1 MRALGLF
8 ARLSYA
14 MVSRAP
20 SGPMGR
26 ARAAGRLAPV
36 LERAFAVA
44 GAPLDG
50 LVVPVA
56 SGPGK
61 GIRMVGERRAL
72 AWISGGVEREVQEV
86 LVRHLASGGTFVDVG
101 ASVGFFSLLGARLVG
116 TTGHVVAFEPQPAA
130 AASISRNAE
139 ENGFA
144 NVVVV
149 SAAVGAIE
157 EELFL
162 HGVGTATAH
171 VSKSANRTALRVAVT
186 SLDAYVEQPGR
197 HEPDLVKIDVEG
209 HERDVLLGMRSVLA
223 AVRPV
228 VVVECHGAASSVVD
242 LLEEVGYSV
251 SVVGSAIP
259 AREAPV
265 SSHLLGKP
273 TI

>member
-1 MRALGLF
+1 
-8 ARLSYA
+8 

-20 SGPMGR
+20 SGPMSQ

-130 AASISRNAE
+130 VASIGRNVEVNA
-139 ENGFA
+139 FA
-144 NVVVV
+144 NVDVVQ
-149 SAAVGAIE
+149 AAVGRAKG
-157 EELFL
+157 ELFL
-162 HGVGTATAH
+162 RGVGTATAYLTEAAG
-171 VSKSANRTALRVAVT
+171 SGGIRVQVM
-186 SLDAYVEQPGR
+186 SLDTYFEHQGG

-209 HERDVLLGMRSVLA
+209 HEHDVLLGMRSLLA
-223 AVRPV
+223 GARPV
-228 VVVECHGAASSVVD
+228 VVIECHGTPSPLLDV
-242 LLEEVGYSV
+242 LEEAGYTV
-251 SVVGSAIP
+251 SIVGSTKP
-259 AREAPV
+259 ASDAPE
-265 SSHLLGKP
+265 SSHLLGTP
-273 TI
+273 AV